1 MNNLQFSGKLRAVLK
16 PLLPYPP
23 MVGGVSGSFLE
34 MPKIDFNL
42 TGMGEMVELPGLMN
56 AIRSV
61 VNSQVAALCVLPN
74 EIVVPLAPN
83 VDVTK
88 LFFPEPDVRIFG
100 VIRLKIIEAKNLE
113 NRDISFIR
121 KGKSDPY
128 CEIQGMLELNSST
141 VICFFA

>member
-1 MNNLQFSGKLRAVLK
+1 
-16 PLLPYPP
+16 
-23 MVGGVSGSFLE
+23 MVGGVAGYFLE

-56 AIRSV
+56 AIRTI
-61 VNSQVAALCVLPN
+61 VNAQVAYLTLFYFLLKFGGSPVSTLCVLPN

-88 LFFPEPDVRIFG
+88 LYFPEPDG

-113 NRDISFIR
+113 NRDITFIK

-128 CEIQGMLELNSST
+128 VEIQ
-141 VICFFA
+141 

>member
-1 MNNLQFSGKLRAVLK
+1 
-16 PLLPYPP
+16 
-23 MVGGVSGSFLE
+23 
-34 MPKIDFNL
+34 
-42 TGMGEMVELPGLMN
+42 
-56 AIRSV
+56 
-61 VNSQVAALCVLPN
+61 VAALCVLPN

-88 LFFPEPDVRIFG
+88 LFFPEPDG

-128 CEIQGMLELNSST
+128 CEIQVGSQFLKTRTIDNDLNPVWNEYFEAVVDQAHGQKLRIELFDEDQGQDEELGRLSIELKDIQAKGSIDNVS
-141 VICFFA
+141 F